1 MEKTRKE
8 NANICLSHSS
18 SYIDATFV
26 ETAMNRHVIVEI
38 WHSEN
43 MMRNVNPWNKE
54 RLEGCF

>member
-1 MEKTRKE
+1 MEKIRKE

-38 WHSEN
+38 WHNEN
-43 MMRNVNPWNKE
+43 MMRNVNPLKKK
-54 RLEGCF
+54 R